1 MVSQDWK
8 KRWAVLKLFVRDY
21 TLHWS
26 MAGLVLGMILLVL
39 GIMSFFLSS
48 FLPEDLKAGL
58 TTGAKYDI
66 CAGGFGLLFVI
77 FAGYYFADNIYKR
90 RNFNR
95 LFETASR
102 EKFVKNRDK
111 LEELAF
117 DLSTRHEH
125 MVQKKVKEMK
135 IR

>member
-8 KRWAVLKLFVRDY
+8 KRWAMLKLFVRDY

-26 MAGLVLGMILLVL
+26 AAGLVVGILILVL
-39 GIMSFFLSS
+39 GIMSFFFAST
-48 FLPEDLKAGL
+48 LPEDWKTAL
-58 TTGAKYDI
+58 TTGGRYDI
-66 CAGGFGLLFVI
+66 CAGGFGLLFVV
-77 FAGYYFADNIYKR
+77 FAGYYFVDNIYKR
-90 RNFNR
+90 RKFNR
-95 LFETASR
+95 LFDTASR

-117 DLSTRHEH
+117 DLSTKHEN

>member
-8 KRWAVLKLFVRDY
+8 KRWAMLKLFVRDY

-26 MAGLVLGMILLVL
+26 AAGLVIGMIILVL
-39 GIMSFFLSS
+39 GIMSFFFAST
-48 FLPEDLKAGL
+48 LPEDWKAGL
-58 TTGAKYDI
+58 TTGGRYDI
-66 CAGGFGLLFVI
+66 CAGGFGLLFVV
-77 FAGYYFADNIYKR
+77 FAGYYFVDNIYKR
-90 RNFNR
+90 RKFNR
-95 LFETASR
+95 LFDTASR

-117 DLSTRHEH
+117 DLSTKHEN